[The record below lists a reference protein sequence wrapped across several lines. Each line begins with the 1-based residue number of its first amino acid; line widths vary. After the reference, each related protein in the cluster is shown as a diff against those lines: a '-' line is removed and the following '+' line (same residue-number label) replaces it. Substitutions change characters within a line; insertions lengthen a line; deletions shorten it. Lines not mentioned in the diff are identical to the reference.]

1 MHYIIALKSLS
12 FILVIYARLNIL
24 KVQLLNSNIV
34 LDINVIKSITFA
46 NAFIIAIKFVIA
58 FTIIFVIIFI
68 TLFVA
73 PFIINYTME
82 LKEAYKGW
90 SIEAATKEFETIILD

>member
-12 FILVIYARLNIL
+12 LILAIYAKLNVL
-24 KVQLLNSNIV
+24 KVQSLNSNTV

-46 NAFIIAIKFVIA
+46 NAPIIAIKFVIA
-58 FTIIFVIIFI
+58 FAIIFVIIFVALFV
-68 TLFVA
+68 TLFIV
-73 PFIINYTME
+73 NYTVE

-90 SIEAATKEFETIILD
+90 SIKAATKEFKTIILN